1 MFDFLLSWHPLI
13 VIFLLS
19 LIYALFTAFVYAL
32 FLDVDALR
40 EIKKEMDELRK
51 KMSKTKDPKKQEEI
65 ASKTLELSLRYN
77 QKTMKSLIFTTIPAI
92 IIFSVILNHYTYE
105 PLKQDQLFNVTL
117 YLKGNYNVTVHE
129 MITENVDLVNI
140 YKNDKVI
147 TYELKP
153 RKEGYYNF
161 QFTINNKT
169 YSKDFLVTKLYRVT
183 NNEKKINDEYLDR
196 VVIEYKP
203 LHLVNFTIFGFRP
216 GRLTFY
222 ILFSILLSILT
233 RKLFNIP

>member
-77 QKTMKSLIFTTIPAI
+77 QKTMKSLLFTTIPAI

-105 PLKQDQLFNVTL
+105 PLKPNLPFNVTL
-117 YLKGNYNVTVHE
+117 FLKGNYNVTVHE
-129 MITENVDLVNI
+129 MITENVDLLNV
-140 YKNDKVI
+140 YKNDKII
-147 TYELKP
+147 TYELRP

-169 YSKDFLVTKLYRVT
+169 YFKDFLVTNLYRVT
-183 NNEKKINDEYLDR
+183 NNEKKINDEYIDK

-203 LHLVNFTIFGFRP
+203 LNIVNFTIFGFRP

-222 ILFSILLSILT
+222 ILFSIILSIIT